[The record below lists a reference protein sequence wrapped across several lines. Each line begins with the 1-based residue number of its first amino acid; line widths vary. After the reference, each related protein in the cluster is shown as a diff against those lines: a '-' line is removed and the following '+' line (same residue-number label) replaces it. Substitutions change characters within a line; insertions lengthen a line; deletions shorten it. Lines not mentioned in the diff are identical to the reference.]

1 MNSTRAFLSGLII
14 LNTSSVLAQPPGPP
28 VSEPV
33 DANVLNFPSV
43 QTVDGTVSVDNFPQI
58 LVTPFARECEASS
71 ESCSIDLTEL
81 TSMGEVHIT
90 QASGQAQNV
99 GTTASPRF
107 FNGGFAGPEV
117 LLPSSVNTTDTG
129 NDRDILFSQSMDLIP
144 VTSTILF
151 LEPDSSTVFFYIS
164 GYVAG
169 SSAANSATAR
179 EAALPVIGS
188 EESP

>member
-151 LEPDSSTVFFYIS
+151 LEPDSSAVFFYIS